1 MTDWRDDLR
10 GLARDLGSQA
20 RRVARAIDRGVAR
33 EPYHIAGYRGYASQ
47 WRALVMGRA
56 VRDEGVVAPDAS
68 HRSWQNL
75 LNLVRR
81 LEADPL
87 PDARVRATVGGT
99 TVTITADEEGFVR
112 HWLKCVNAL
121 DAGGWHTVDL
131 ELVHS
136 GLSSPILAT
145 SRVLVPSPQAAFGV
159 ISDMDDTVLQS
170 EVGTFLRAARLM
182 LLENSRTRLPF
193 PGVAAFYRALESGT
207 KGSAPNPIFYVS
219 SSPWNLYDV
228 IADFLDAQKIPEGPL
243 LLRDW
248 DWSSAL
254 EGHRMHKSSLI
265 REILDAYPWMSFILI
280 GDSGQQDP
288 EIYARLVSEYR
299 GRIPAVYIRDVSRT
313 AARSSAIQA
322 LSTEITAAGSTL
334 VLGDDT
340 LTMAKHAAERGW
352 IDAARLG
359 EIGEEKRSD
368 EGAG

>member
-1 MTDWRDDLR
+1 MNDWRSDLR
-10 GLARDLGSQA
+10 GLARDLGTQA

-33 EPYHIAGYRGYASQ
+33 EPYHLAGYRGYASQ

-56 VRDEGVVAPDAS
+56 VRDEGVITPDAS
-68 HRSWQNL
+68 HRSWQNV

-81 LEADPL
+81 LEGDPL

-99 TVTITADEEGFVR
+99 TITMTADDEGFVR
-112 HWLKCVNAL
+112 HWLKCETAL
-121 DAGGWHTVDL
+121 TTGAWHTVDL
-131 ELVHS
+131 ELLHP
-136 GLSSPILAT
+136 GLSSPVFAT

-207 KGSAPNPIFYVS
+207 KAPNPIFYVS

-228 IADFLDAQKIPEGPL
+228 IADFLEAQKIPDGPL

-254 EGHRMHKSSLI
+254 EGHRTHKSTLI

-280 GDSGQQDP
+280 GDSGQEDP
-288 EIYARLVSEYR
+288 EIYARLVHEYR
-299 GRIPAVYIRDVSRT
+299 NRILAVYIRDVSRT
-313 AARSSAIQA
+313 LARSAAIQA
-322 LSTEITAAGSTL
+322 LSAEIASAGSTL

-340 LTMAKHAAERGW
+340 LSMAKHAAEHGW
-352 IDAARLG
+352 IDAARLA
-359 EIGEEKRSD
+359 EIGEEKRD
-368 EGAG
+368 GADPK